1 MSDLDGYPANTPNT
15 LTPRPVAHTF
25 ATSGL
30 GHYSDDDGRGHGSD
44 DDVGGDYIT
53 DGRFMNLSCW

>member
-1 MSDLDGYPANTPNT
+1 MGILPTP
-15 LTPRPVAHTF
+15 LTHSRHALLHTF

-44 DDVGGDYIT
+44 DDVGGDVT